1 MRPRLADLRD
11 PVLLLA
17 TGFGAGLS
25 PVAPG
30 TVGTLV
36 GLPLYLVLA
45 PSPAWMY
52 WASVLVLLVAGV
64 CLCDQAA
71 QRLGTSDPGA
81 VVWDEIVGLLI
92 TLGFTPPD
100 WRWIILGFILFRLFD
115 ALKPWPVSW
124 FDREVKGGLGIM
136 LDDVVAALLAALP
149 LVVIARNFA

>member
-1 MRPRLADLRD
+1 MPLQARDLRD

-17 TGFGAGLS
+17 TGLGTGLA

-36 GLPLYLVLA
+36 GIPLYLLLA

-52 WASVLVLLVAGV
+52 WTSVAILFGAGV
-64 CLCDQAA
+64 CLCGQAA
-71 QRLGTSDPGA
+71 RRLGSADPSA

-100 WRWIILGFILFRLFD
+100 WRWILLGFILFRLFD
-115 ALKPWPVSW
+115 ALKPGPVGW
-124 FDREVKGGLGIM
+124 LDRHVKGGLGIM
-136 LDDVVAALLAALP
+136 LDDAAAALLAAAV
-149 LVVIARNFA
+149 LVLIVRYGT